1 MVSPCSSARA
11 VEMMNMREVEGRH
24 VRVDRAAAPSSHA
37 NEAKAKATAAGATS
51 GGGEVAYD
59 HTRSVFLG
67 NLAYGVDEEDI
78 IRLFHRSKEY
88 PELSGSVEAVRVVR
102 DRKTNL
108 GKGIAFVLFKKSGD
122 ARTALLLDGAKLG
135 DRAVRVTRA
144 SKNRAAAATEAEK
157 KKKLAG
163 GGKDQDDDA
172 RPQGAARR
180 LKLEDERGAA
190 GGEDWEGSR
199 SRPGWGG

>member
-1 MVSPCSSARA
+1 MK
-11 VEMMNMREVEGRH
+11 EVEGRH

-37 NEAKAKATAAGATS
+37 NEAKAKATAGGTA

-67 NLAYGVDEEDI
+67 NLAYNVDEEDL

-102 DRKTNL
+102 DRETNL
-108 GKGIAFVLFKKSGD
+108 GKGIAFVLFRKSGD

-144 SKNRAAAATEAEK
+144 SKNRAAAAAEAEK
-157 KKKLAG
+157 KKKLAHSG
-163 GGKDQDDDA
+163 RKGHDDG
-172 RPQGAARR
+172 PQGAARR
-180 LKLEDERGAA
+180 LKLDSGKREGAGGAA
-190 GGEDWEGSR
+190 WEGSR
-199 SRPGWGG
+199 SRPG